1 MESINLKND
10 SGELLIFFTEVHRYL
25 SFVHLKD
32 FLLELLADFLISF
45 VLLSHGDLDGF
56 SQPRLCLLQLDL
68 LNPSHHYI
76 LLQVLKFPGK
86 LLPL

>member
-1 MESINLKND
+1 MKND

-25 SFVHLKD
+25 SLVHLKD

-45 VLLSHGDLDGF
+45 VLLRHGDLDGF
-56 SQPRLCLLQLDL
+56 SQPRLRLLQLDL
-68 LNPSHHYI
+68 LNSAHHYI